1 MALSS
6 DRGGCCFSSFVIC
19 SGCAWSVL
27 PLVLVEG
34 VFADSGGGS
43 LAEAGHARSKE
54 PEGTRTKE
62 ASAGLRHAH
71 AWIEVQSRDLDAES
85 GHGLAKPLPNSSSAV
100 LRTKLGLPIPTARL
114 QWW

>member
-1 MALSS
+1 MAFFS

-54 PEGTRTKE
+54 PEGT
-62 ASAGLRHAH
+62 
-71 AWIEVQSRDLDAES
+71 
-85 GHGLAKPLPNSSSAV
+85 
-100 LRTKLGLPIPTARL
+100 
-114 QWW
+114 

>member
-6 DRGGCCFSSFVIC
+6 DRGGCCFSPLVIC
-19 SGCAWSVL
+19 SGCAWSVP

-54 PEGTRTKE
+54 PEGT
-62 ASAGLRHAH
+62 
-71 AWIEVQSRDLDAES
+71 
-85 GHGLAKPLPNSSSAV
+85 
-100 LRTKLGLPIPTARL
+100 
-114 QWW
+114 